1 MSSYFE
7 NTPLTSKYG
16 TSTPPPAS
24 LRALRG
30 VSPSMTP
37 YSDEERSY
45 ALQGMAGD
53 LQKRQQVWEAQERTP
68 FMASHSRS
76 PLDEARMNEIMFPS
90 WSSFGASMASQ
101 PYLAAGR
108 GLKAN
113 VDLTGNGPGSGTGI
127 GRMMGEIGGY
137 GPSGSFSRSQA
148 PTDLDTLAEDAS
160 NPYVAP
166 NDQNAALRALMLFM
180 RGR

>member
-16 TSTPPPAS
+16 VSTPPPAS

-30 VSPSMTP
+30 VSPATTP

-45 ALQGMAGD
+45 AMQGVAGNLQN
-53 LQKRQQVWEAQERTP
+53 RQRTWEAQERTP

-76 PLDEARMNEIMFPS
+76 PLDEARMNEILFPS
-90 WSSFGASMASQ
+90 WSAFGSSMAAQ

-108 GLKAN
+108 GLKSN
-113 VDLTGNGPGSGTGI
+113 VDLMGAGPGSGTGI
-127 GRMMGEIGGY
+127 GRLMGEVGSY

-148 PTDLDTLAEDAS
+148 PTDLDTLAYDARD
-160 NPYVAP
+160 PFTAP
-166 NDQNAALRALMLFM
+166 NDQNAALRALMMFM